1 MLVARRPIFVYID
14 LSLWFAAITVPF
26 GTGPILAIWEGG
38 STRAILLRTGK
49 RDRSDIGK
57 WEGSSTRAILLRGA
71 ILIKA
76 NFSRAT
82 GRPIG
87 RFQA

>member
-14 LSLWFAAITVPF
+14 LSLRFAAITVPF

-38 STRAILLRTGK
+38 STRAIFRESGTGP
-49 RDRSDIGK
+49 ILAI
-57 WEGSSTRAILLRGA
+57 WEGGSTQAILLRGG
-71 ILIKA
+71 ILIEA
-76 NFSRAT
+76 NSSRAT
-82 GRPIG
+82 GRAVG